1 MPIMEESRASAAS
14 ATKNA
19 SIHGPSD
26 ESLDALLRPL
36 FSRIAEISSL
46 PDVALRIIRITADP
60 NTAASDLVE
69 VIETDPA
76 IAVRLLRAVNSSYYS
91 VREEV
96 TSLAQAVTLLGFG
109 EIRNLAM
116 SAYVAPLFQ
125 RTAGHGNYTRRGL
138 WDHMT
143 GVAIVAR
150 SIAKMCDGVSP
161 QEAYLAGLLHD
172 IGWILLDQYLHK
184 PFCQVLDQLTEETSV
199 QQIERQIL
207 GFDHAALGGFALTAW
222 GLPQSACATA
232 GAHHAPNQYLGPADR
247 MVHLVAMADHLC
259 HWSGR
264 TPLGICGP
272 LPPLDP
278 VCKHLGLEKHHV
290 SRIID
295 QLDEILS
302 IVDDLAEI
310 HLV

>member
-1 MPIMEESRASAAS
+1 MPVMEKSRAR
-14 ATKNA
+14 ATARKDSPIN
-19 SIHGPSD
+19 GGGD
-26 ESLDALLRPL
+26 EAPYALLRPL
-36 FSRIAEISSL
+36 FGRIAEVSSL

-60 NTAASDLVE
+60 NSAASDLVE
-69 VIETDPA
+69 AIETDPA

-91 VREEV
+91 VREQV
-96 TSLAQAVTLLGFG
+96 TSLTQAVTLLGFG

-116 SAYVAPLFQ
+116 SAYVAPLF
-125 RTAGHGNYTRRGL
+125 RRSVGHGIYTRRGL

-150 SIAKMCDGVSP
+150 HIAGMYVGVSP

-172 IGWILLDQYLHK
+172 IGHILLDQYLHK

-207 GFDHAALGGFALTAW
+207 GFDHAALGEFALAAW
-222 GLPQSACATA
+222 GLPQSACAAA
-232 GAHHAPNQYLGPADR
+232 GAHHAPHQYQGPADQ

-264 TPLGICGP
+264 TPLGIRGALP
-272 LPPLDP
+272 LLDP
-278 VCKHLGLEKHHV
+278 ICKHLGLEKHQV
-290 SRIID
+290 SQIID
-295 QLDEILS
+295 QLGEILS
-302 IVDDLAEI
+302 IVDDLAAM

>member
-1 MPIMEESRASAAS
+1 MPVMEKSRAR
-14 ATKNA
+14 ATARRDSPIN
-19 SIHGPSD
+19 GGGD
-26 ESLDALLRPL
+26 EAPYALLRPL
-36 FSRIAEISSL
+36 FGRIAEVSSL

-76 IAVRLLRAVNSSYYS
+76 IAVRLLKAVNSSYYS

-96 TSLAQAVTLLGFG
+96 TSLTQAVTLLGFG

-116 SAYVAPLFQ
+116 SAYVAPLF
-125 RTAGHGNYTRRGL
+125 RRSVGHGNYRRRDL

-143 GVAIVAR
+143 GVATVSRYIAR
-150 SIAKMCDGVSP
+150 LCGLSP

-172 IGWILLDQYLHK
+172 MGWILLDQYLHK

-199 QQIERQIL
+199 QQIERRVL
-207 GFDHAALGGFALTAW
+207 GFDHAALGEFALTAW
-222 GLPQSACATA
+222 GLPQSTCAA
-232 GAHHAPNQYLGPADR
+232 AAAHHAPNQYQGPAHR

-272 LPPLDP
+272 LPLLDP
-278 VCKHLGLEKHHV
+278 VCKHLGLEKGHV
-290 SRIID
+290 SQVIN

-302 IVDDLAEI
+302 VADDLAKM